1 MLQKGLKVD
10 EDFPALL
17 ADVTFDGAYIVDLD
31 RRMLA
36 WNKAATRITGF
47 EPDEVLGHTCM
58 DYILQHCDDAG
69 EDLCKN
75 RCPLAEVMAGGKPHD
90 TFVFLHHKKGHR
102 VKVEVRCVALR
113 NKDGEIT
120 SALEVFRE
128 IPMPADS
135 YLQEIESL
143 KKEVMTDPLT
153 GVGNRRYANIL
164 LSRLLEPSEA
174 ETKPREISIALI
186 DIDYF
191 KQVNDAYGHGI
202 GDDVLRMVANSLQ
215 AALRP
220 RDALC
225 RWGGE
230 EFLAILPD
238 AKAEN
243 LMLIIERMR
252 SLVASAWFDLENDR
266 KIRVT
271 VSIDAVQIHDDET
284 IKSAIHRADCLLYK
298 AKQDGRNRCVAE
310 DGISD

>member
-113 NKDGEIT
+113 NKDGEI
-120 SALEVFRE
+120 
-128 IPMPADS
+128 
-135 YLQEIESL
+135 
-143 KKEVMTDPLT
+143 
-153 GVGNRRYANIL
+153 
-164 LSRLLEPSEA
+164 
-174 ETKPREISIALI
+174 SIALI

-271 VSIDAVQIHDDET
+271 VSIGAVQIHDDET